1 MVYNGR
7 EGFPGGGTIWNGN
20 WFEKTFTE
28 LGAQCVCHETAHLD
42 GQLFVDV
49 VEEFVQPEEVK

>member
-1 MVYNGR
+1 MQLR
-7 EGFPGGGTIWNGN
+7 AQDRNGN